1 MAGERVIIELA
12 DSTLTRCPW
21 EVIGMDAPPE
31 CDRQCIE
38 KADDSGRLTECWQA
52 MCDKVERLLD
62 GGEVPG
68 ETGRG
73 TQRGAEQA
81 QQRSV

>member
-1 MAGERVIIELA
+1 MAGERVMVELA
-12 DSTLTRCPW
+12 EATLTRCPW
-21 EVIGMDAPPE
+21 EVIGRAVPPE

-62 GGEVPG
+62 GEGRLAEA
-68 ETGRG
+68 ERG
-73 TQRGAEQA
+73 TQRTEGAA
-81 QQRSV
+81 